1 MNNESYKIQQSGNIG
16 QEIISSQG
24 KVIAW
29 TTDPVI
35 GALLISILNKY
46 DLETI
51 FDSGDTQK
59 EETDQ

>member
-1 MNNESYKIQQSGNIG
+1 MNESYILRQSGNFG
-16 QEIISSQG
+16 QEIISPKG
-24 KVIAW
+24 RVIAW

-35 GALLISILNKY
+35 GAFLISILNKT

-59 EETDQ
+59 EEE

>member
-1 MNNESYKIQQSGNIG
+1 MNDSYALQQSENIG
-16 QEIISSQG
+16 QEIISPEG

-35 GALLISILNKY
+35 GALLKSILNKT

-59 EETDQ
+59 EEE

>member
-1 MNNESYKIQQSGNIG
+1 MNESYTLQQSGNIG
-16 QEIISSQG
+16 QEIISPEG

-35 GALLISILNKY
+35 GALLKSILNKT

-59 EETDQ
+59 EEE